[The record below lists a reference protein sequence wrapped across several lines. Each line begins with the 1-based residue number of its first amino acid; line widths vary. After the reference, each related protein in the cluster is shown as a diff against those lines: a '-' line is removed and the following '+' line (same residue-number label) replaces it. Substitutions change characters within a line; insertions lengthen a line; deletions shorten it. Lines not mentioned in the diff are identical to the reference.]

1 MNGAAVYHRATDSFC
16 YAADGDTLH
25 LRLRTAAGDVERVE
39 VFAGDPHDWARAVV
53 PAVAGTEAASW
64 AWRNE
69 ALGAR
74 KVGTDGLSDF
84 WQAEWR
90 PPYRRARYFFRLHA
104 VDGTVW
110 DYGEKGLIPASSNP
124 PPGQPSGDYW
134 NAFVFPY
141 INAVDVFR
149 APDWVAG
156 TVWYQIFPERFAN
169 GDPSN
174 DPAGAKPWS
183 RGPVRNEERY
193 GGDLRGVIRHL
204 DRIAGL
210 GFNGLYLTPIF
221 AAPSAHKYDT
231 TDYLRVDPAFGTED
245 ELRELSDAC
254 RTRGIRLMLDAVFN
268 HSGPEFGPWKDVL
281 EKGEASRYRDWFHI
295 KEFPLFPEGKDTGDS
310 RRANFETFA
319 FTTRMPKLN
328 TANPGLKAYLLD
340 AAERYV
346 RDFGISGWRLDVA
359 NEIDHQ
365 FWREFRARVKAA
377 DPEAYIVGEIWHD
390 AMPWLRGEQYDA
402 VMNYPYG
409 TAISDFLLGRPWARS
424 GEQLG
429 QRLAAIDF
437 SYPEPVLRASFN
449 PLDSHDTDRIV
460 TRFGSPEL
468 ARVALTLLFALPGAP
483 CIYYGTEYALEG
495 GQDPDNRRCLPVDP
509 SADELGFQEFTRALV
524 GLRREAWRLFAHGE
538 RKPASLAT
546 RPGFA
551 GFRVEGEGRV
561 MLALAQ
567 RDGEAVA
574 AAEWRAAFGL
584 EPSARVAD
592 PLGVLGAD
600 GGLPGRTA
608 AILELLP

>member
-1 MNGAAVYHRATDSFC
+1 MNGAAVYHRATDSHC
-16 YAADGDTLH
+16 YAADKATLH
-25 LRLRTAAGDVERVE
+25 LRLQTAAGDVERVE
-39 VFAGDPHDWARAVV
+39 LVAGDPHDWRRHAENAD
-53 PAVAGTEAASW
+53 AWSW
-64 AWRNE
+64 RSE
-69 ALGAR
+69 SYPTR
-74 KVGTDGLSDF
+74 KTGSDGLRDF
-84 WQAEWR
+84 WQAEWK
-90 PPYRRARYFFRLHA
+90 PPRKRARYFFRIHA

-110 DYGEKGLIPASSNP
+110 DYGEKGLIPAAANP
-124 PPGQPSGDYW
+124 PPGRPSGDYW

-141 INAVDVFR
+141 INEVDVFR

-156 TVWYQIFPERFAN
+156 TVWYQVFPERFAN

-174 DPAGAKPWS
+174 DPAGTKPWS

-193 GGDLRGVIRHL
+193 GGDLRGVIDHL

-245 ELRELSDAC
+245 ELRELSDGC
-254 RTRGIRLMLDAVFN
+254 RRRGIRLMLDAVFN
-268 HSGPEFGPWKDVL
+268 HCGPEFDPWKDVL

-295 KEFPLFPEGKDTGDS
+295 DGFPLFPEGKDTGDS
-310 RRANFETFA
+310 RRASFETFA

-328 TANPGLKAYLLD
+328 TANPEAKAYLLD

-346 RDFGISGWRLDVA
+346 RDFGIAGWRLDVA
-359 NEIDHQ
+359 NEIDHA

-409 TAISDFLLGRPWARS
+409 TAISDFLLGSPWARS
-424 GEQLG
+424 GEQLCR
-429 QRLAAIDF
+429 RLSAIDF

-483 CIYYGTEYALEG
+483 CVYYGTEYALEG
-495 GQDPDNRRCLPVDP
+495 AQDPDNRRCLPVDP
-509 SADELGFQEFTRALV
+509 SPEELAFQAFTRALV
-524 GLRREAWRLFAHGE
+524 GLRREAWRVFAYG
-538 RKPASLAT
+538 RRAPVPIAS

-551 GFRVEGEGRV
+551 GFRVEGEGRT
-561 MLALAQ
+561 MLALAL
-567 RDGEAVA
+567 RDGEGLP

-584 EPSARVAD
+584 EAGTRAAD
-592 PLGVLGAD
+592 PLGALDAD
-600 GGLPGRTA
+600 GALPGRRA
-608 AILELLP
+608 AILEILP